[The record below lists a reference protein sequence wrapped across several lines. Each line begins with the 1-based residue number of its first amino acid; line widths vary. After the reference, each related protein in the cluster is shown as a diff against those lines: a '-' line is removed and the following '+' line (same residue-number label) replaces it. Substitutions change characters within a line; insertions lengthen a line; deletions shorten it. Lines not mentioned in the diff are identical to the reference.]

1 MKSSNTEMTVVMS
14 VTFEA
19 MVQEQTEEI
28 NRLLAEFEDD
38 QLDMTL
44 QLEAYEREQK
54 ILECQQVPE
63 LVNLCDDDQQTDLGP
78 SSQPQPETHPE
89 SGVQESTQP
98 EPGL

>member
-1 MKSSNTEMTVVMS
+1 MTVVMS

-44 QLEAYEREQK
+44 QLEAYEQ
-54 ILECQQVPE
+54 ECIRLASQPVSKQ
-63 LVNLCDDDQQTDLGP
+63 VNLCDDEQQTNMG
-78 SSQPQPETHPE
+78 T
-89 SGVQESTQP
+89 STQLQL
-98 EPGL
+98 EEQQDFKR